1 MNKKRV
7 RVSSPFSGKLVQLT
21 DISKQKFSNK
31 MMGEGIAIEPTEG
44 EMAAP
49 VSGEVTQIFPTK
61 HAVNLLTDTGVELL
75 IQVGIDAE
83 NLEGVGF
90 ETNIKEKSR
99 VSTGDSL
106 ITFDLAKVSRE
117 LTGLAS
123 PIVIMN
129 RNKVAQF
136 SYTSKTHVIKG
147 ETIIME
153 LELTE

>member
-1 MNKKRV
+1 MNKERAMI
-7 RVSSPFSGKLVQLT
+7 SSPLSGKLIQLA

-31 MMGEGIAIEPTEG
+31 MMGEGIAVEPTEG
-44 EMAAP
+44 EMVAP

-61 HAVNLLTDTGVELL
+61 HAVNLLTDTGLELL

-83 NLEGVGF
+83 DLEGVGF

-99 VSTGDSL
+99 VSRGDSL

-117 LTGLAS
+117 LTSLAS

-147 ETIIME
+147 ETILIE
-153 LELTE
+153 LELAE

>member
-1 MNKKRV
+1 MTQNKIMI
-7 RVSSPFSGKLVQLT
+7 SSPFSGKIIQLS
-21 DISKQKFSNK
+21 DVPKQKFSNK

-44 EMAAP
+44 EMVAP

-61 HAVNLLTDTGVELL
+61 DAVNLLTDTGVELL
-75 IQVGIDAE
+75 LQVGIDAE
-83 NLEGVGF
+83 ELEGVGF

-99 VSTGDSL
+99 VSRGDSL
-106 ITFDLAKVSRE
+106 ITFDLAKVTRE
-117 LTGLAS
+117 LSSLAS

-129 RNKVAQF
+129 RNQVAQF
-136 SYTSKTHVIKG
+136 SYTSQSNVIKG